1 VSEQVG
7 SDASLQRAEELLERL
22 RVRVDA
28 LEANADSG
36 GDLDEAV
43 DGLAEIAELA
53 KEIEAEVLRARQA
66 ADAGA

>member
-1 VSEQVG
+1 MSESVG

-53 KEIEAEVLRARQA
+53 KEIEAEVQRARQA

>member
-1 VSEQVG
+1 MSESVG

-53 KEIEAEVLRARQA
+53 KEIEAEVQRARHA